1 MGRNDGGP
9 SAAPRRTAVPH
20 FAFLHRI
27 RQLFGGS
34 ARHLDGIAE
43 ALADGRLKQP
53 AQPMSDQELARAI
66 REFQSAP
73 LCEASLKKLAERLAG
88 TKPNS

>member
-1 MGRNDGGP
+1 M
-9 SAAPRRTAVPH
+9 PH
-20 FAFLHRI
+20 IAFLHRI

-34 ARHLDGIAE
+34 ARHLDALAE
-43 ALADGRLKQP
+43 ALTDGRLKHP

-73 LCEASLKKLAERLAG
+73 PCEASLKKLGERLAS
-88 TKPNS
+88 TKPDS

>member
-1 MGRNDGGP
+1 M
-9 SAAPRRTAVPH
+9 PH
-20 FAFLHRI
+20 IAFLHRI

-34 ARHLDGIAE
+34 ARHLDELAE

-66 REFQSAP
+66 REFQKAP
-73 LCEASLKKLAERLAG
+73 LSDASLKKLGERLAG
-88 TKPNS
+88 TKPGS